1 MLTTQ
6 EYRAIVYRDRMSLDS
21 SGWNESEHPRDKR
34 GKFQKRDAITSPEV
48 AADAMCR
55 AILTRQDVR
64 HAVYRADIGYVDFIW
79 GNEGGPPSA
88 TGKRKGAM
96 GIAHILDA
104 RVRKDGLTPRQ
115 AQRVAEQVARVVAA
129 GQMVPPVQVGGIAK
143 AQITDGRHTAV
154 LVKESGTDA
163 WLLTGWENK

>member
-1 MLTTQ
+1 MLTIQ
-6 EYRAIVYRDRMSLDS
+6 EYRTLLYRLTLD
-21 SGWNESEHPRDKR
+21 GIEWNEERHPRDKR
-34 GKFQKRDAITSPEV
+34 GRFGKRDAITSPDV
-48 AADAMCR
+48 AADAMRR

-79 GNEGGPPSA
+79 GTEGGPPSA

-96 GIAHILDA
+96 GISHILDA

-115 AQRVAEQVARVVAA
+115 AERVAEQVARVVAT
-129 GQMVPPVQVGGIAK
+129 GQMAQPVQVGGITK

-154 LVKESGTDA
+154 LVKEPETDA

>member
-1 MLTTQ
+1 MAALELHQ
-6 EYRAIVYRDRMSLDS
+6 YRAMFYRLTLDS
-21 SGWNESEHPRDKR
+21 IEWNEERHPRDKR
-34 GKFQKRDAITSPEV
+34 GKFQKRDAITSPDV
-48 AADAMCR
+48 AADAMRR
-55 AILTRQDVR
+55 AILTQQDVR

-79 GNEGGPPSA
+79 GTEGGPPSA
-88 TGKRKGAM
+88 AGKRKGAM

-115 AQRVAEQVARVVAA
+115 AERVAEQVARVVAT
-129 GQMVPPVQVGGIAK
+129 GKMKPPVQVLGITN

-154 LVKESGTDA
+154 LVKEPGADA

>member
-1 MLTTQ
+1 MIEERRAVLRRLT
-6 EYRAIVYRDRMSLDS
+6 LDMVA
-21 SGWNESEHPRDKR
+21 WNEDRHPRNRR
-34 GKFQKRDAITSPEV
+34 GKFQKKEAVTTPDV
-48 AADAMCR
+48 AVNAMR
-55 AILTRQDVR
+55 QAILTHNDVL

-79 GNEGGPPSA
+79 GSEGGPPSA

-115 AQRVAEQVARVVAA
+115 AELVAEKIARVVAT
-129 GQMVPPVQVGGIAK
+129 GQMKPLVQVGGISK
-143 AQITDGRHTAV
+143 ANITDGQHTAV
-154 LVKESGTDA
+154 LVKEPGTDA

>member
-1 MLTTQ
+1 L
-6 EYRAIVYRDRMSLDS
+6 
-21 SGWNESEHPRDKR
+21 
-34 GKFQKRDAITSPEV
+34 
-48 AADAMCR
+48 
-55 AILTRQDVR
+55 